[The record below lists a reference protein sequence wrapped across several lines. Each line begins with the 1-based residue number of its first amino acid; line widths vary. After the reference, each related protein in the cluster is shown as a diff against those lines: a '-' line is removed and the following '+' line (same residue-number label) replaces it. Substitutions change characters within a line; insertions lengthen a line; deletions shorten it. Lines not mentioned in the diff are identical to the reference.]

1 MVTTRSRR
9 ARQVLLTVATA
20 VALPTANGTLA
31 GAQSLQAV
39 PATLE
44 VPAGH
49 TPFLVAHASGTQNY
63 ICSLVRGGFEWTFF
77 GPQATLFDG
86 HQIATHFL
94 SPNPDEN
101 GKARATWQ
109 HSQDSSAVWAAAVAS
124 SSDDAF
130 VDANAIPWLLLR
142 VVGAEDGPTPGGAL
156 SAASFLQRVTTTG
169 GLAPESGCS
178 RALDIGVKALVPY
191 TADYIFYRP

>member
-1 MVTTRSRR
+1 M
-9 ARQVLLTVATA
+9 
-20 VALPTANGTLA
+20 
-31 GAQSLQAV
+31 
-39 PATLE
+39 
-44 VPAGH
+44 
-49 TPFLVAHASGTQNY
+49 
-63 ICSLVRGGFEWTFF
+63 
-77 GPQATLFDG
+77 
-86 HQIATHFL
+86 
-94 SPNPDEN
+94 
-101 GKARATWQ
+101 
-109 HSQDSSAVWAAAVAS
+109 SQDSSAVWAAAVAS

-156 SAASFLQRVTTTG
+156 SAASFLQRVNTTG